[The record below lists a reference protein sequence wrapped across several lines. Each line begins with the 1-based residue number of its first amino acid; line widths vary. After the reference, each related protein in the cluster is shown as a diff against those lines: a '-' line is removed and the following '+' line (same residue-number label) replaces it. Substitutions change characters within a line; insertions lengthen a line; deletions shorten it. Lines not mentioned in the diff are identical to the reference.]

1 MIDECAIAVSVR
13 TGRLQDLP
21 AVGDLWEGLMDYHLR
36 LDARYERGRGSRDAF
51 LRYLKTTTLKS
62 PDHVLLVAEAEGE
75 IAGFL
80 AARVE
85 YGGPIFARPDFGY
98 VTDTSVSPAFRRLGV
113 ARALF
118 DEAREWF
125 QARNLAS
132 IRVSVSTEN
141 EAAMAFW
148 RDVGFRPFM
157 ERLWYDLS

>member
-1 MIDECAIAVSVR
+1 MMEHCAIAVSVR
-13 TGRLQDLP
+13 SARLQDLP
-21 AVGDLWEGLMDYHLR
+21 AVGDLWEELMDYHLR
-36 LDARYERGRGSRDAF
+36 LDTRYERGRGSRDAF

-62 PDHVLLVAEAEGE
+62 PDHVLLVAEADGE

-98 VTDTSVSPAFRRLGV
+98 VTDTCVSPVYRRLGI
-113 ARALF
+113 ARELF
-118 DEAREWF
+118 EEARLWF
-125 QARNLAS
+125 QARNLPS

-148 RDVGFRPFM
+148 REVGFRPFM
-157 ERLWYDLS
+157 ERLWFDLG